1 MPLLWISRHMP
12 IDRLSE
18 KMHNIGEV
26 EQGTLMVSLAL
37 VNWGN
42 EGSGLEIVRHLA
54 ARNWRVV
61 LTGRQPA
68 ACSPG

>member
-1 MPLLWISRHMP
+1 ML

-37 VNWGN
+37 ATGATK
-42 EGSGLEIVRHLA
+42 GADSKSSGI
-54 ARNWRVV
+54 
-61 LTGRQPA
+61 
-68 ACSPG
+68 